1 MSNKTTTL
9 RVHGDTY
16 TRLKE
21 VKSEDESVQSF
32 VEELIPNNM
41 EKQMTRPEKET
52 VGIRVNTE
60 AARQANYLAGEN
72 MSVDAVIN
80 KLLENYE

>member
-16 TRLKE
+16 ERLKK
-21 VKSEDESVQSF
+21 VKGEDESVQSF